1 MKDSHKMI
9 DVDAELITPRGLYD
23 ISVIRVISMDG
34 RVYLD
39 YLSSPDSLTSRVS
52 LSLTPAD
59 LLKLKELLEPGPCMS
74 ADETCPCPQCV
85 AERKA
90 PQ

>member
-9 DVDAELITPRGLYD
+9 EVDAELITTQGLYTIGAIRL
-23 ISVIRVISMDG
+23 ISTDSQVF
-34 RVYLD
+34 LD
-39 YLSSPDSLTSRVS
+39 YLHAPGCSPRVS

-74 ADETCPCPQCV
+74 ADETCPCPQCT

-90 PQ
+90 P